1 MNTAQILTLI
11 AAIGGP
17 ISGILIAILSNSRS
31 KKQVG
36 EEQTVARAAVR
47 VDEKDAHTRE
57 IAVILD
63 GYTAVNTAL
72 NKSLERAE
80 TGLTDCSE
88 KYDALERRF
97 EESEQR
103 ARERERY
110 EAALRLDL
118 IEHIQ
123 ALEALVPSPPGPP
136 ERPTWGRG
144 KEEI

>member
-1 MNTAQILTLI
+1 MNTAQILTLV

-17 ISGILIAILSNSRS
+17 LSGILIAVISNSRS
-31 KKQVG
+31 KRQV
-36 EEQTVARAAVR
+36 EVEQHTTRAAVR

-80 TGLTDCSE
+80 TGLIDCSG
-88 KYDALERRF
+88 KYDALEKRF
-97 EESEQR
+97 EEAER
-103 ARERERY
+103 HNEERERY
-110 EAALRLDL
+110 NAALRLDL
-118 IEHIQ
+118 IQHIQ

-136 ERPTWGRG
+136 DRPAWG
-144 KEEI
+144 